1 MIMENMKIYEAGRA
15 VPADA
20 IKPIKGGKLMG
31 MSNINPM
38 WRIKKLTELFGAC
51 GSGWGYRIMSKDIYP
66 CGEETIAIVDIILWW
81 MDGDKR
87 CEVEGTGG
95 SKLIAL
101 EKGKPVANDE
111 AFKMALTDAISVA
124 SKALG
129 IGADVYW
136 AEDRTKYDLAE
147 EEKETVKDALKDGKI
162 KMEPVYKEPAEIKC
176 EHCGKPLESFKDTKG
191 NMQPKEVLAHR
202 TKERFGQVLC
212 IKCAEEIQ
220 RQLG

>member
-1 MIMENMKIYEAGRA
+1 MENMKIYEAGRA

-38 WRIKKLTELFGAC
+38 WRIKKLTELFGVC

-136 AEDRTKYDLAE
+136 AEDRTKYDLPE
-147 EEKETVKDALKDGKI
+147 EESKPKQVQAKPEEERIVCIECGNHLKPYIGKDGA
-162 KMEPVYKEPAEIKC
+162 EHPASELAKRTEEMYGITLC
-176 EHCGKPLESFKDTKG
+176 E
-191 NMQPKEVLAHR
+191 R
-202 TKERFGQVLC
+202 
-212 IKCAEEIQ
+212 CAKK
-220 RQLG
+220 RNRK